1 MSQPPA
7 KKPQIFVKPLPN
19 LPGICITICP
29 IVNDILHSSLFF
41 SYYLFSF
48 HLCLIN
54 NLDHG
59 WNPKKPATS
68 VSTHDPIIFYEL
80 FLLLFALRD
89 TKENRLHSG
98 INPDI
103 KKKKSLIFFHNIKLL
118 VKCRSTKKELS
129 KNIKKTRS
137 SGSFK
142 IGGGILF
149 RNFKTFFALFTHI

>member
-89 TKENRLHSG
+89 TKENRLVRFFASNLL
-98 INPDI
+98 ITL
-103 KKKKSLIFFHNIKLL
+103 SLIL
-118 VKCRSTKKELS
+118 CSTM
-129 KNIKKTRS
+129 
-137 SGSFK
+137 F
-142 IGGGILF
+142 
-149 RNFKTFFALFTHI
+149 LFTHMFYEERRIILSVSTFCS

>member
-59 WNPKKPATS
+59 WNPKKPTTS

-89 TKENRLHSG
+89 TKENRLVRFFASNLL
-98 INPDI
+98 ITL
-103 KKKKSLIFFHNIKLL
+103 SLIL
-118 VKCRSTKKELS
+118 CSTM
-129 KNIKKTRS
+129 
-137 SGSFK
+137 F
-142 IGGGILF
+142 
-149 RNFKTFFALFTHI
+149 LFTHMFYEERRIILSVSTFCSWKK

>member
-89 TKENRLHSG
+89 TKENRLVRFFASNLL
-98 INPDI
+98 ITL
-103 KKKKSLIFFHNIKLL
+103 SLIL
-118 VKCRSTKKELS
+118 CSTM
-129 KNIKKTRS
+129 
-137 SGSFK
+137 F
-142 IGGGILF
+142 
-149 RNFKTFFALFTHI
+149 LFTHMFYEERRIILSVSAFCS